1 MNLEPSKIEDDVMP
15 IRVARAFQP
24 LVAAGRYKGAYGGR
38 GSGKSHFFAELLIS
52 KAIDAVGLRAVAVRE
67 VQKDLRHSAKLLIED
82 KLVQW
87 GLGEAQGFR
96 IQREVIET
104 PGNGLILFQGM
115 ADHTAASIKSL
126 EGMDIAWVEEAQTLS
141 ETSLQ
146 LLRPTIR
153 KPGSELWFSWNPR
166 RKSDPVD
173 RLLRGPEQ
181 PTNAVVICANW
192 SENPWWPEEL
202 EIERTDCLRI
212 TPDQYPH
219 IWEGDYASVL
229 AGAYFARDLAEAKAQ
244 GRIGI
249 VAADPLMQLRA
260 YWDIGGAGVK
270 YSDATA
276 IWIAQFVGQQIR
288 VLDYYESVGQ
298 SLGAHLNWLRSHGY
312 QDARCYLP
320 HDGSKADL
328 ITGTRYEDHIR
339 QAGFVVETV
348 PIGGKAA
355 ALKRV
360 EAARRRFP
368 SIWFNQSKC
377 QGGLDAL
384 GWYHERMDY
393 ERQIGL
399 GPDHDW
405 SSHAADAFGMM
416 CAEYDPP
423 EKVPVNTRAMAL
435 ARSLV

>member
-1 MNLEPSKIEDDVMP
+1 MADDVQQ
-15 IRVARAFQP
+15 IVVARAFQP
-24 LVAAGRYKGAYGGR
+24 LVPAARYKGAWGGR
-38 GSGKSHFFAELLIS
+38 GSGKSHFFAEYLIS
-52 KAIDAVGLRAVAVRE
+52 KAIDEVGIRAVCIRE

-82 KLVQW
+82 KLASW
-87 GLGEAQGFR
+87 GLGEEHGFSVT
-96 IQREVIET
+96 RETITT
-104 PGNGLILFQGM
+104 PGNGLIIFQGM
-115 ADHTAASIKSL
+115 QDHTASSIKSL

-141 ETSLQ
+141 HTSLS

-153 KPGSELWFSWNPR
+153 KEKSELWFSWNPR

-173 RLLRGPEQ
+173 QLLRGAEI
-181 PTNAVVICANW
+181 PTGAQVICANW
-192 SENPWWPEEL
+192 SENPWFPEEL
-202 EIERTDCLRI
+202 ETERTDCLRM

-219 IWEGDYASVL
+219 IWEGDYATVL
-229 AGAYFARDLAEAKAQ
+229 AGAYFARHLAEARAE
-244 GRIGI
+244 GRIG
-249 VAADPLMQLRA
+249 VVPKDPLMQLRA
-260 YWDIGGAGVK
+260 YWDIGGAGIQ
-270 YSDATA
+270 SDATA

-298 SLGAHLNWLRSHGY
+298 PLGTHLNWLRTNGY

-320 HDGSKADL
+320 HDASKADL

-339 QAGFVVETV
+339 QAGFVVETI

-360 EAARRRFP
+360 EAVRRRFP
-368 SIWFNQSKC
+368 SIWFHQQKC
-377 QGGLDAL
+377 QAGLDAL
-384 GWYHERMDY
+384 GWYHERMD
-393 ERQIGL
+393 ETRQIGL

-405 SSHAADAFGMM
+405 SSHAADSFGML